1 MNSISAYFALIAI
14 LLCSLPCVAGSLAIS
29 SGYQTSEHQY
39 LDDTSTQKG
48 VMFGAALDFHH
59 WRRKDIGWLA
69 RGPAFKISQSPGM
82 LAVSGQ
88 LPLYQWHKHQG
99 SWLEIEWRS
108 QELQTQLSDPQI
120 FLGNDGVPV
129 SLTQDSLIGTTR
141 QFQRLQIYWHESTRH
156 ENIINLAGFT
166 YSRESSPAI
175 SELSSTNANIFE
187 GRFEGSGV
195 MLGRMKDDR
204 GLNFQW
210 RLNVASLDSHFSND
224 ATGHRLLAKQ
234 ESSVY
239 KVAITLSWHYRYY
252 LSPYWYL
259 APQVQ
264 YRASYLTQ
272 SELEPVDVEHS
283 SFLYTHTQSTIS
295 LRRHF

>member
-1 MNSISAYFALIAI
+1 
-14 LLCSLPCVAGSLAIS
+14 
-29 SGYQTSEHQY
+29 
-39 LDDTSTQKG
+39 
-48 VMFGAALDFHH
+48 
-59 WRRKDIGWLA
+59 
-69 RGPAFKISQSPGM
+69 
-82 LAVSGQ
+82 
-88 LPLYQWHKHQG
+88 
-99 SWLEIEWRS
+99 
-108 QELQTQLSDPQI
+108 
-120 FLGNDGVPV
+120 
-129 SLTQDSLIGTTR
+129 
-141 QFQRLQIYWHESTRH
+141 
-156 ENIINLAGFT
+156 
-166 YSRESSPAI
+166 
-175 SELSSTNANIFE
+175 
-187 GRFEGSGV
+187 
-195 MLGRMKDDR
+195 MKDDR